1 MITAE
6 KAEELKFVNSDMILV
21 KGKKRHESPA
31 VLFIDDSG
39 NSDKEKIYMNKVLR
53 KNLRVRLGDMISVKK
68 IDDLPNCQ
76 QIHVLP
82 FSDSIEGVTGNLFD
96 TYIKN

>member
-1 MITAE
+1 MISAD

-31 VLFIDDSG
+31 VLFIEDSG
-39 NSDKEKIYMNKVLR
+39 KYDKEKIYMNKVLR
-53 KNLRVRLGDMISVKK
+53 KNLRVRLGDMVSIKK

-96 TYIKN
+96 T

>member
-53 KNLRVRLGDMISVKK
+53 KNLRVRLGDMISIKK